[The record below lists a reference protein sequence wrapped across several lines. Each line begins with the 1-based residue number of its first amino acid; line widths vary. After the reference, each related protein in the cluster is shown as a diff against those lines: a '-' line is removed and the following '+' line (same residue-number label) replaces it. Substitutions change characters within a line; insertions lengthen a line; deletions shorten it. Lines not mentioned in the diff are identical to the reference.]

1 MDQGALARRTLGVFA
16 EMCTVCP
23 MCQKGVCV
31 QERKAR
37 DFRRQAE
44 KENEGPQNGGGG
56 AGGYRGPDG
65 TGQWISMGELDPTED
80 LDQALG
86 SLGGG
91 TPSSSLHVGCIH
103 NTAAQKKRR
112 DGARLCRTLSSASHS
127 LTCLIAHNVSTFRL
141 PIRLLQGLMS

>member
-1 MDQGALARRTLGVFA
+1 MRK
-16 EMCTVCP
+16 VCSI
-23 MCQKGVCV
+23 CKKGVCV

-80 LDQALG
+80 LDQALS

-91 TPSSSLHVGCIH
+91 TPSFSCMWVAF
-103 NTAAQKKRR
+103 TALQLRGGRSK
-112 DGARLCRTLSSASHS
+112 GRLA
-127 LTCLIAHNVSTFRL
+127 
-141 PIRLLQGLMS
+141 